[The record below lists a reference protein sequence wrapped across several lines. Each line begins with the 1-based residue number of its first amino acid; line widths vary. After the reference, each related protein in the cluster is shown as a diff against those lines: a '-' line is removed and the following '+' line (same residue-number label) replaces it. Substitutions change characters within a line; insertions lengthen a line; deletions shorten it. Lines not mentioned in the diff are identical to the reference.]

1 MAAGA
6 SKAPAPT
13 PRPPEH
19 ASGPS
24 SVVLHQN
31 PRLHSGATGGEASAQ
46 GGGALVAAAVQG
58 VGGDGGKVA
67 AARGVGGDDE
77 GRVEVHGVGGG
88 EVRAAAAQ
96 CGRGGGGD
104 PIVTKDTTG
113 VAPPVGA
120 SEAMEDMVQ
129 ASAAARAL
137 VHLLL
142 AACGGGGD
150 GLISGKTGATG
161 ATAPVLH
168 RACTVSGLLGRG
180 VRTGC
185 KGEGQGRD
193 TGHPNPNPNPNFGAP
208 EGMWMQQKEAVAGA
222 AISTTRTTSGTQQRS
237 RPSLTPAPSPEL
249 VAAIVEALAEVMR
262 TWDASLAPTGEAGG
276 VPTVMTCQ
284 AVAGEGGAP
293 ATDGVGAV
301 CGGYGD
307 KKTLGMTGGAA
318 ATLQQACELPVPT
331 GREGWTCCMGD
342 PQGRAA
348 SAAGNHPGIP
358 NPNPN
363 PKRGAPAETGTRQEA
378 GAAIPNTSTTLE
390 VQQRRLLALS
400 PASSPELAAAIVEAV
415 AAAMRT
421 GDASLESAGAA
432 GGDLTSMMGHAAAGE
447 GAPAAGGGGA
457 VCRRSDPVPA
467 LPSSQ
472 GRRYVEALAP
482 RSPRAAKKSF
492 EEVGANFKEI
502 SMCNNVPG
510 VFYNDEE
517 VKALS
522 DTYKFSLIGK
532 FSGRRPS
539 PQIVYQ
545 GFKGLGLSS
554 PYNIRFLRAGHIF
567 LHLTSN
573 EDMARIWTRGVWRI
587 GGSILRIFKWTPH
600 FSYEAESSLVPVWVQ
615 FPDLPV
621 HMFNKNCV
629 FSMARI
635 VGCPIKIDE
644 ATADGSRLF
653 MARACVEIDLLKPR
667 VEQFLIGIGDEHRL
681 QRVVYER
688 TPEYCQYCRHLGHA
702 EADCYVAG
710 NKPRPGW
717 HRDRVDP
724 IPPGAD
730 LRERLDQRERDRK
743 GKAVVVEDSEAQ
755 DFQRVGGRRT
765 GQTWARKQLHFRMG
779 QEATQEL
786 HTQVNSFEVLKDTG
800 EEEDAGDDVM
810 EGAGGREALG
820 DTPQVGTETD
830 DGVGEEEDRVV
841 ETQLVEVEDRRPVQL
856 GQHQTLRQ
864 TSQVLGQQDSASV
877 EGGEQQV
884 GDQSSQSFGQG
895 EQASQTAQRSGI
907 GAHQKN
913 TDGAQGQGGLSKGL
927 KDVSLIS
934 GEEPRVLETSGEL
947 PEDDCL
953 DRYSSS
959 SADQG
964 VSEDLGQ
971 KEPAR
976 RIQVIPES
984 SEDPDFQKT
993 FEEYEEADTSSSS
1006 RGGHSLASV
1015 VSPPRGRKA
1024 GMPKVFKAQWPKVGL
1039 EPRMTRSQTSKQA
1052 RTPSH

>member
-6 SKAPAPT
+6 SKAPAPA
-13 PRPPEH
+13 PLPPEH
-19 ASGPS
+19 APGPS
-24 SVVLHQN
+24 SVALHQN
-31 PRLHSGATGGEASAQ
+31 PRLHSGATGGEATAQ
-46 GGGALVAAAVQG
+46 GGEALAAAAVRG
-58 VGGDGGKVA
+58 VGGDGGKA
-67 AARGVGGDDE
+67 AAAQGVGGEDDS
-77 GRVEVHGVGGG
+77 RLAVHGVGGG
-88 EVRAAAAQ
+88 EVRATAAQ
-96 CGRGGGGD
+96 CGRGGGGY
-104 PIVTKDTTG
+104 PIVTRETTG

-120 SEAMEDMVQ
+120 SEAMEDIVQ

-150 GLISGKTGATG
+150 GLTSGKTGATG
-161 ATAPVLH
+161 EIAPALQQ
-168 RACTVSGLLGRG
+168 ACTASGLSGRG

-185 KGEGQGRD
+185 MGEGQGRAVGSAGD
-193 TGHPNPNPNPNFGAP
+193 LPCNPNPNPNPNFRAP
-208 EGMWMQQKEAVAGA
+208 EEMWTQQEAVAGA
-222 AISTTRTTSGTQQRS
+222 AISTTRTTSGTQR
-237 RPSLTPAPSPEL
+237 RPRPAMTPAPSPVL

-276 VPTVMTCQ
+276 DPTAMTCR

-293 ATDGVGAV
+293 ATGGVGAV
-301 CGGYGD
+301 C
-307 KKTLGMTGGAA
+307 
-318 ATLQQACELPVPT
+318 
-331 GREGWTCCMGD
+331 MGSD
-342 PQGRAA
+342 P
-348 SAAGNHPGIP
+348 
-358 NPNPN
+358 
-363 PKRGAPAETGTRQEA
+363 APA
-378 GAAIPNTSTTLE
+378 P
-390 VQQRRLLALS
+390 
-400 PASSPELAAAIVEAV
+400 
-415 AAAMRT
+415 
-421 GDASLESAGAA
+421 
-432 GGDLTSMMGHAAAGE
+432 
-447 GAPAAGGGGA
+447 
-457 VCRRSDPVPA
+457 
-467 LPSSQ
+467 PSSR
-472 GRRYVEALAP
+472 GKLYVEALAP
-482 RSPRAAKKSF
+482 SSPRAAKKSF

-517 VKALS
+517 VRALS

-532 FSGRRPS
+532 FSGRRPP

-567 LHLTSN
+567 VHLTSN

-635 VGCPIKIDE
+635 VGSPIKIDE

-710 NKPRPGW
+710 NKPRPEW

-724 IPPGAD
+724 IPPGED
-730 LRERLDQRERDRK
+730 LRERLNQRERDRK
-743 GKAVVVEDSEAQ
+743 GKAVLVEDPEAQ
-755 DFQRVGGRRT
+755 DFQRVGGRRD
-765 GQTWARKQLHFRMG
+765 GLTWVRKQPPLRMG
-779 QEATQEL
+779 QKSAQEL
-786 HTQVNSFEVLKDTG
+786 HTQVNPFEVLKDIG
-800 EEEDAGDDVM
+800 EEQDAGDEVM
-810 EGAGGREALG
+810 EVAGGKGALG

-841 ETQLVEVEDRRPVQL
+841 ETQLVEVEDRMPVQL
-856 GQHQTLRQ
+856 GQQQTLRRI
-864 TSQVLGQQDSASV
+864 SQVLGQQDSASV

-895 EQASQTAQRSGI
+895 EQASQTVQRSGI
-907 GAHQKN
+907 GAQQKN
-913 TDGAQGQGGLSKGL
+913 TDGAQGQGGLSRGL
-927 KDVSLIS
+927 QDVSWIS

-964 VSEDLGQ
+964 VSEYLGQ
-971 KEPAR
+971 KKPAR
-976 RIQVIPES
+976 LTQVIPES

-1024 GMPKVFKAQWPKVGL
+1024 GMPKFLHLELSSQLFPSSMIVTVVYAKCTRLERSLLWESLEELRPEGDRLWLVGGDFNVISSMEEHSAGVL
-1039 EPRMTRSQTSKQA
+1039 A
-1052 RTPSH
+1052 RPGAMEDFNNFIMLAGLVDAGFVGDRYTWTNNRVWKRLDRVLLSPSWGSLDFTVRVEHLSRAALDHLYLWSSRLPSRGPP

>member
-6 SKAPAPT
+6 SKVPAPAPL
-13 PRPPEH
+13 PPVRDP
-19 ASGPS
+19 GPS
-24 SVVLHQN
+24 SVALRQN
-31 PRLHSGATGGEASAQ
+31 PLFHSGATGGVAAAQ
-46 GGGALVAAAVQG
+46 GGDVLAAATQG
-58 VGGDGGKVA
+58 FGGDGGKAA
-67 AARGVGGDDE
+67 AARGFGGDDE
-77 GRVEVHGVGGG
+77 GRVVVHGVGGG

-96 CGRGGGGD
+96 CGRGGGGY
-104 PIVTKDTTG
+104 PIGTQGTTG

-120 SEAMEDMVQ
+120 SEAMEDSVQ
-129 ASAAARAL
+129 ASAVARAL

-142 AACGGGGD
+142 AACGGSGD
-150 GLISGKTGATG
+150 GLTSGKTGATG
-161 ATAPVLH
+161 ETTSALQQ
-168 RACTVSGLLGRG
+168 ACTVSALSGREA
-180 VRTGC
+180 RTGC
-185 KGEGQGRD
+185 MGDVQGRAA
-193 TGHPNPNPNPNFGAP
+193 GSAGNHPCNPNPNPNLGAP
-208 EGMWMQQKEAVAGA
+208 EETGTQQAAVAGA
-222 AISTTRTTSGTQQRS
+222 VISTTRTTSEMQQRS
-237 RPSLTPAPSPEL
+237 LPALAPVPSPEL
-249 VAAIVEALAEVMR
+249 VAAFVEALAEVMR
-262 TWDASLAPTGEAGG
+262 TWDASLAPAGAAGG
-276 VPTVMTCQ
+276 GPTARKCH

-293 ATDGVGAV
+293 ATGGVGAG
-301 CGGYGD
+301 C
-307 KKTLGMTGGAA
+307 TGS
-318 ATLQQACELPVPT
+318 
-331 GREGWTCCMGD
+331 D
-342 PQGRAA
+342 P
-348 SAAGNHPGIP
+348 
-358 NPNPN
+358 
-363 PKRGAPAETGTRQEA
+363 APA
-378 GAAIPNTSTTLE
+378 P
-390 VQQRRLLALS
+390 
-400 PASSPELAAAIVEAV
+400 
-415 AAAMRT
+415 
-421 GDASLESAGAA
+421 
-432 GGDLTSMMGHAAAGE
+432 
-447 GAPAAGGGGA
+447 
-457 VCRRSDPVPA
+457 
-467 LPSSQ
+467 PSSH
-472 GRRYVEALAP
+472 GKLYVAALAP
-482 RSPRAAKKSF
+482 GSPRAAKKSF
-492 EEVGANFKEI
+492 EEVGANFKEF

-510 VFYNDEE
+510 IFYDSEE

-522 DTYKFSLIGK
+522 VPYKFSLIGK
-532 FSGRRPS
+532 FSGRRPP

-600 FSYEAESSLVPVWVQ
+600 FSYEAESPVVPVWVQ

-710 NKPRPGW
+710 NKPQPEW

-730 LRERLDQRERDRK
+730 LRERLNQRERDRK

-755 DFQRVGGRRT
+755 DFQRVGGRRA
-765 GQTWARKQLHFRMG
+765 GLTWVCKQQPFRMG
-779 QEATQEL
+779 QKSAQEL
-786 HTQVNSFEVLKDTG
+786 HTQVNSFEVLKDVG

-810 EGAGGREALG
+810 EVTGGKEALG
-820 DTPQVGTETD
+820 DTPQVGTEAD
-830 DGVGEEEDRVV
+830 DGGEDEEDRVV
-841 ETQLVEVEDRRPVQL
+841 ETQLVEVEDRMPVQL
-856 GQHQTLRQ
+856 GLQQTFRQ
-864 TSQVLGQQDSASV
+864 TSQGLGQQDSVSV

-884 GDQSSQSFGQG
+884 GDPTSQSLGQG
-895 EQASQTAQRSGI
+895 EQASQTVQRPGTGAQ
-907 GAHQKN
+907 QKN
-913 TDGAQGQGGLSKGL
+913 TDGAQGQGGASRELQ
-927 KDVSLIS
+927 DASLIS
-934 GEEPRVLETSGEL
+934 GEEPRVLESSGEL

-964 VSEDLGQ
+964 VSDDLGQ
-971 KEPAR
+971 QEQAR
-976 RIQVIPES
+976 LTQAIPEG

-993 FEEYEEADTSSSS
+993 FKEYEETDTVSSSC
-1006 RGGHSLASV
+1006 GGHSLASV

-1024 GMPKVFKAQWPKVGL
+1024 GVPKGFKAQRPKVGF
-1039 EPRMTRSQTSKQA
+1039 EPRVTRSQTSKQA
-1052 RTPSH
+1052 RTPFH

>member
-6 SKAPAPT
+6 SKAPAPA
-13 PRPPEH
+13 PLPPEN

-24 SVVLHQN
+24 SVALHQN
-31 PRLHSGATGGEASAQ
+31 PRLHSGATGGEATAQ
-46 GGGALVAAAVQG
+46 GGEALAAAAVRD
-58 VGGDGGKVA
+58 VGGDGGKA
-67 AARGVGGDDE
+67 AAAQGGGGEDD
-77 GRVEVHGVGGG
+77 GRVVVHGVGGG
-88 EVRAAAAQ
+88 EGRASAARG
-96 CGRGGGGD
+96 CRGGGGS
-104 PIVTKDTTG
+104 PTAMQVKTSTT
-113 VAPPVGA
+113 PPAGA
-120 SEAMEDMVQ
+120 SEMREEGMQVSEAVRVMVQ
-129 ASAAARAL
+129 LL
-137 VHLLL
+137 VAVLGG
-142 AACGGGGD
+142 CGGKTASGTTGTAASTLQQARRLTALPGRDDRTCGMGD
-150 GLISGKTGATG
+150 
-161 ATAPVLH
+161 V
-168 RACTVSGLLGRG
+168 
-180 VRTGC
+180 
-185 KGEGQGRD
+185 QGRAA
-193 TGHPNPNPNPNFGAP
+193 GSAGSHPCHPNPNPNPTLGAP
-208 EGMWMQQKEAVAGA
+208 EEVETQQAAVTAIPTTRLPVGMQQRLLPA
-222 AISTTRTTSGTQQRS
+222 
-237 RPSLTPAPSPEL
+237 LLPAPSPEL
-249 VAAIVEALAEVMR
+249 VAAIMEALTGMMR
-262 TWDASLAPTGEAGG
+262 MRDASLAP
-276 VPTVMTCQ
+276 
-284 AVAGEGGAP
+284 
-293 ATDGVGAV
+293 
-301 CGGYGD
+301 
-307 KKTLGMTGGAA
+307 
-318 ATLQQACELPVPT
+318 
-331 GREGWTCCMGD
+331 
-342 PQGRAA
+342 
-348 SAAGNHPGIP
+348 
-358 NPNPN
+358 
-363 PKRGAPAETGTRQEA
+363 
-378 GAAIPNTSTTLE
+378 
-390 VQQRRLLALS
+390 
-400 PASSPELAAAIVEAV
+400 
-415 AAAMRT
+415 
-421 GDASLESAGAA
+421 AGAA
-432 GGDLTSMMGHAAAGE
+432 GRDPTSKTMAGE
-447 GAPAAGGGGA
+447 GAPAAGGDKKTSGTTGEA
-457 VCRRSDPVPA
+457 ASTLQQPCILPV
-467 LPSSQ
+467 LS
-472 GRRYVEALAP
+472 GRAAGTCCMGETGNRPRNPNPNPKPGALAETWTQQEAG
-482 RSPRAAKKSF
+482 AAIPNRRTPLEGRQRRPERVVRRQLVDLGRLARF
-492 EEVGANFKEI
+492 RTQRRRLLLCMGNW
-502 SMCNNVPG
+502 

-532 FSGRRPS
+532 FSGRRPP

-600 FSYEAESSLVPVWVQ
+600 FSYDAESSVVPVWVQ

-710 NKPRPGW
+710 NKPRPEW

-724 IPPGAD
+724 IPPGED
-730 LRERLDQRERDRK
+730 LRERLNQRERDRK
-743 GKAVVVEDSEAQ
+743 GKAVLVEDSEAQ
-755 DFQRVGGRRT
+755 DFQRVGGRRD
-765 GQTWARKQLHFRMG
+765 GLTWVRKQPPLRMG
-779 QEATQEL
+779 QKSAQEL
-786 HTQVNSFEVLKDTG
+786 HTQVNPFEVLKDIG
-800 EEEDAGDDVM
+800 EEQDAGDDVM
-810 EGAGGREALG
+810 EVAGGKGALG

-830 DGVGEEEDRVV
+830 EGVGEEEDRVV
-841 ETQLVEVEDRRPVQL
+841 ETQLVEVEDRMPVQL
-856 GQHQTLRQ
+856 GQQQTLRQ
-864 TSQVLGQQDSASV
+864 TSQGLGQQDSASV

-884 GDQSSQSFGQG
+884 GEQSSQSFGQG
-895 EQASQTAQRSGI
+895 EQASQTVQRSGI
-907 GAHQKN
+907 GAQQKN
-913 TDGAQGQGGLSKGL
+913 TDGAQGQGGLSRGL
-927 KDVSLIS
+927 QDVSLIS

-976 RIQVIPES
+976 LTQVIPES